1 MPTAP
6 AERQRVLRAR
16 WNPWREPKD
25 DSNTGIT
32 KLVVPTH
39 VGVNR
44 EHTLAE
50 LTALRCPHA
59 RGGEP
64 DQVEHW
70 GMGLHVVPTH
80 VGMNRLNP
88 AVVFV
93 LSFVLPTTS
102 IAANKEHVP
111 FVVEG

>member
-1 MPTAP
+1 
-6 AERQRVLRAR
+6 
-16 WNPWREPKD
+16 
-25 DSNTGIT
+25 
-32 KLVVPTH
+32 
-39 VGVNR
+39 
-44 EHTLAE
+44 
-50 LTALRCPHA
+50 
-59 RGGEP
+59 
-64 DQVEHW
+64 
-70 GMGLHVVPTH
+70 